1 MEFIILSETHLTKN
15 IEESEIK
22 IQGYDQIS
30 SLSESSK
37 TGGVIIYYKES
48 WKVDIIVEKIDNLKY
63 WILACRAKCK
73 NNNIIITAV
82 YRSPSYGEA
91 EFCQIFEDT
100 LEEICEDAN
109 DVIIAGDFNIDW
121 SIDSFY
127 KKRIERILNDNG
139 LKQIVNEYTR
149 VARNS
154 KTMIDYVIT
163 NSHKVSAKNSTKDKI
178 SDHEVIN
185 IIIQGQHSEP
195 QEKNNSQ
202 KEIFKYNKI
211 LFQQTLSSIKCDSS
225 KDLDGSVI
233 ELDDAF
239 KESVRKCTHVRVLNK
254 KNNVNKWFNEELRQM
269 KTEKIWKY
277 QKAKFENTNEA
288 WDNYR
293 ITRNTYKVK
302 LVNENSKYVNNKINN
317 APNQKQMWIEI
328 KNLVLKKSNEAI
340 KSVIFNQVEIKD
352 NKQIASHFNNY
363 FVKSIGTIRESI
375 ENVQYKNI
383 IPMTNNHFK
392 FRAINIA
399 ELKNII
405 NELKNK
411 PDYNKIST
419 TIILDNWN
427 LTGKVILNIINKSLQ
442 TGVFPKAWK
451 ETMVTPIAKV
461 AKTNKCEEF
470 RPINT
475 LKTCEKILEKVVKKQ
490 LDKFIEDNAIIS
502 KYQSGFRKKYSC
514 ETAVNY
520 VINRWKNV
528 EKNNKMMAI
537 FLDFKRAFETI
548 DRQIMLK
555 KLEMYGIKGNELKWF
570 ESYLG
575 NRVQITKV
583 NGTTSDEIENGFGV
597 PQGSILGALL
607 FILYINDMPTTLEKC
622 EIVLYAD
629 DTLIYTEASTEEQCL
644 ENMKHDIS
652 KINTW
657 LKMNK
662 LKLNENKTKIMEINM
677 NSDELFKINDEIIEK
692 VEHMS
697 YLGFIIDKDLKFKK
711 HIDYICKKKF

>member
-1 MEFIILSETHLTKN
+1 M
-15 IEESEIK
+15 
-22 IQGYDQIS
+22 
-30 SLSESSK
+30 
-37 TGGVIIYYKES
+37 
-48 WKVDIIVEKIDNLKY
+48 
-63 WILACRAKCK
+63 
-73 NNNIIITAV
+73 
-82 YRSPSYGEA
+82 
-91 EFCQIFEDT
+91 
-100 LEEICEDAN
+100 
-109 DVIIAGDFNIDW
+109 
-121 SIDSFY
+121 
-127 KKRIERILNDNG
+127 
-139 LKQIVNEYTR
+139 
-149 VARNS
+149 
-154 KTMIDYVIT
+154 
-163 NSHKVSAKNSTKDKI
+163 
-178 SDHEVIN
+178 
-185 IIIQGQHSEP
+185 
-195 QEKNNSQ
+195 
-202 KEIFKYNKI
+202 
-211 LFQQTLSSIKCDSS
+211 
-225 KDLDGSVI
+225 
-233 ELDDAF
+233 
-239 KESVRKCTHVRVLNK
+239 
-254 KNNVNKWFNEELRQM
+254 
-269 KTEKIWKY
+269 
-277 QKAKFENTNEA
+277 
-288 WDNYR
+288 
-293 ITRNTYKVK
+293 
-302 LVNENSKYVNNKINN
+302 
-317 APNQKQMWIEI
+317 
-328 KNLVLKKSNEAI
+328 
-340 KSVIFNQVEIKD
+340 IFNQVEIKD

-555 KLEMYGIKGNELKWF
+555 N
-570 ESYLG
+570 
-575 NRVQITKV
+575 
-583 NGTTSDEIENGFGV
+583 
-597 PQGSILGALL
+597 
-607 FILYINDMPTTLEKC
+607 
-622 EIVLYAD
+622 
-629 DTLIYTEASTEEQCL
+629 
-644 ENMKHDIS
+644 
-652 KINTW
+652 
-657 LKMNK
+657 
-662 LKLNENKTKIMEINM
+662 
-677 NSDELFKINDEIIEK
+677 
-692 VEHMS
+692 
-697 YLGFIIDKDLKFKK
+697 
-711 HIDYICKKKF
+711 